1 MTETIKSINDTHSHT
16 LPLSLNDDMLVIP
29 KVPGVYSEQ
38 KDHKADKMTLEQ
50 CVFLFLPGGFLC
62 FEDSA
67 A

>member
-50 CVFLFLPGGFLC
+50 CVFLISSWWISLL
-62 FEDSA
+62 
-67 A
+67 